1 MQNIRQKIDDVDS
14 ILVDKCESQPCK
26 NFGHCVNDPEMTYH
40 CSCPR
45 GRKGDHCEE
54 DVNECAAPAP
64 PCGGNSYCVNT
75 EGSYLCTCMTGW
87 TGPGES
93 CLVDIDECETGQ
105 AACNSTH
112 SRCHNLRG
120 TYECV
125 CPLGHQGPSCEPIPT
140 TTAETTLQPTTT
152 MPPPTT
158 NALTS
163 VGNSGTTVGN
173 SGGSTAGN
181 SGNSGRSIAEAKGG
195 QGEATQ
201 NPLCGQ
207 TEFLAGSGYV
217 TSPNYPNNYPNNIEC
232 TYRIAASP
240 GMLVFIRF
248 IDEFGL
254 EGNQDGT
261 CKYDYIRVVVNGTE
275 TLGTYCG
282 TEGPPEGIT
291 GATVDVTLKTDFAIR
306 RKGFRLRYEV
316 VTEESL
322 STLPDTPSKCG
333 GSVTTV
339 SRVKGTLLSPMFPD
353 NYPNDLSCSWTF
365 LAPHDKYVST
375 VMWSRDSDVTYVEVR
390 FESFSVETSSKCSY
404 DRVEILIDG
413 VETVEGPYCTSN
425 PPGEA
430 MYGRNITVKFITDAT
445 VAEQGFEMTYQSVD
459 GVASLKKVITLADS
473 LPCGETSYSNTGILE
488 SPNYPQKYT
497 NDLHCAW
504 VIRVTKGRT
513 VKLWFATFDVEEQTY
528 CQYDRVVV
536 ETHHRHYHQLCNS
549 KQISPLESR
558 TNQMKVTFITDAAL
572 AFTGFRAFWIAQH
585 ECKSSLLGEELLLQ
599 FYSVTRNPDTE
610 KRVSR
615 VVNVEEGKTGYLDC
629 GDSNTMMGDP
639 VVLTFGSPRY
649 NWTHEGKPLAAEGTV
664 LSVRGTHDS
673 AGRYLCVASS
683 NMTNEVLLQTFNV
696 YVREAEWFGSGDE
709 GSASGEG
716 LGSGT
721 DLSDQPAGELP
732 ETGHQTPAQTPK
744 LWDGDSEISS
754 SLTLGSGQGRDG
766 VEDGVAPT
774 DMAVTTG
781 REGEGF
787 ESQSNGQQVQASSDV
802 RSVLFGSENENEEV
816 LAPTEEANGEGFESH
831 GNENRNEG
839 FSSVR
844 EEMFGRENENEN
856 PPAQPE
862 SADPLAG
869 NVDVGIAEDTFTSD
883 TDIAATDNDVDAF
896 TVGEAPEVHPLM
908 AVQAFVREVTHMRDS
923 GELSPASL
931 FRALGMS
938 DRAFSAEQ
946 AEAFPGLLRGLG
958 NLTAT
963 GLLQALG
970 IGSEPFLEKSMEAF
984 FSEMHR
990 MRAAGNHTVSSL
1002 LKSLGVPLPEI
1013 GVESETDPMA
1023 NLTRLFSDE
1032 IDPGAVLGEGG
1043 DAMSSFAKAFADIM
1057 EISKGWGKKKK

>member
-1 MQNIRQKIDDVDS
+1 M
-14 ILVDKCESQPCK
+14 
-26 NFGHCVNDPEMTYH
+26 FDP
-40 CSCPR
+40 
-45 GRKGDHCEE
+45 
-54 DVNECAAPAP
+54 
-64 PCGGNSYCVNT
+64 GNSNRTRVPFGVTKYHFLHV
-75 EGSYLCTCMTGW
+75 
-87 TGPGES
+87 
-93 CLVDIDECETGQ
+93 
-105 AACNSTH
+105 A
-112 SRCHNLRG
+112 
-120 TYECV
+120 
-125 CPLGHQGPSCEPIPT
+125 
-140 TTAETTLQPTTT
+140 
-152 MPPPTT
+152 
-158 NALTS
+158 
-163 VGNSGTTVGN
+163 
-173 SGGSTAGN
+173 
-181 SGNSGRSIAEAKGG
+181 
-195 QGEATQ
+195 ATQ

-217 TSPNYPNNYPNNIEC
+217 TSPNYPDHYPNNIEC

-322 STLPDTPSKCG
+322 STLPETPSKCG

-365 LAPHDKYVST
+365 LAPHDKYV
-375 VMWSRDSDVTYVEVR
+375 EVR
-390 FESFSVETSSKCSY
+390 FESFFVETSSKCSY

-425 PPGEA
+425 PPAEA

-445 VAEQGFEMTYQSVD
+445 VAEQGFEMTYQGVD

-488 SPNYPQKYT
+488 SPNYPEKYT

-585 ECKSSLLGEELLLQ
+585 E
-599 FYSVTRNPDTE
+599 YTE

-721 DLSDQPAGELP
+721 DLSDQPAGVLP
-732 ETGHQTPAQTPK
+732 ETGPQTPAQTPK

-754 SLTLGSGQGRDG
+754 SPGSGQGGDG

-774 DMAVTTG
+774 DMVVTTG

-787 ESQSNGQQVQASSDV
+787 ESQSNGQQVQASSGV
-802 RSVLFGSENENEEV
+802 RSVLFGSENENEKV
-816 LAPTEEANGEGFESH
+816 LAHTEEANGEGFESH

-844 EEMFGRENENEN
+844 EGMFGRENENEN

-896 TVGEAPEVHPLM
+896 TGDGHVTTETTTRTYEQHTTGHAQQDTTHDTQPTTTHDTQPITTQDMPQESADDTHRMSEFETIQSSMLGRDAFMIDAVGEAPEVHPLM

-938 DRAFSAEQ
+938 DRAFPAEQ
-946 AEAFPGLLRGLG
+946 AKAFPGLLHGLG

-1002 LKSLGVPLPEI
+1002 LKSLGVPLPEK
-1013 GVESETDPMA
+1013 GVESETDAMA

-1032 IDPGAVLGEGG
+1032 IDPGAGLGEGA

-1057 EISKGWGKKKK
+1057 EISKGWGKKK